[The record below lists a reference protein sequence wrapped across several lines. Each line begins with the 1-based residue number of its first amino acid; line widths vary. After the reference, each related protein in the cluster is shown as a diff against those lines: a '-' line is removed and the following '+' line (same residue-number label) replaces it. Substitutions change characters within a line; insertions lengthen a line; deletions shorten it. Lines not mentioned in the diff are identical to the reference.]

1 VGRDGSGGGRGR
13 RGLLPTAVA
22 VVLVALVAVGSLRG
36 PLGSGRGRP
45 SYPADLIDSLLLLL
59 FLAMVATAVLAAVS
73 LWPGRNLARA
83 RRRAGGSWN
92 LILPMAAVLLL
103 WLFRDLLGLGGDDR
117 DQVPTTTIPAVTT
130 LEAPGGPTAESGVA
144 PLIVAGVALAAMI
157 AIVVAQLAA
166 ERRRRRPPKTPAERL
181 VELLDDTLED
191 LEREP
196 DPRRAV
202 IGAWARM
209 EAGLT
214 AAGLPRRP
222 SEAPFEY
229 AARVLES
236 ALAPTDRGTPP
247 GEPPDRLGH
256 PSGRAARPTGAP
268 LRESRPTDRGT
279 PAGFPGPLRP
289 DPSGRTP
296 PAGPLRPD
304 SVHRLTGLF
313 ERAQF
318 SHHTIGQADRDQAI
332 AALRA
337 VRQELAEAVERAA
350 QAEAAAKARAA
361 GDPTAG
367 APGPDDPTAQV
378 PAEGQPVTYRGDG
391 R

>member
-1 VGRDGSGGGRGR
+1 MAQDRQPERREPPGHGSANRGRGR
-13 RGLLPTAVA
+13 WGLLPAWVA
-22 VVLVALVAVGSLRG
+22 VVLVGLVAVGSLRG
-36 PLGSGRGRP
+36 PLGSGQGRP

-59 FLAMVATAVLAAVS
+59 VLAMVAGAVLAVVS

-92 LILPMAAVLLL
+92 LILPMAAILLL
-103 WLFRDLLGLGGDDR
+103 WLLRDLLGLGGGDR
-117 DQVPTTTIPAVTT
+117 DQDPTTTIPAAST
-130 LEAPGGPTAESGVA
+130 LELPDPPADSGVV
-144 PLIVAGVALAAMI
+144 PLIVAGVALLAMI
-157 AIVVAQLAA
+157 GIVVAQLVAD
-166 ERRRRRPPKTPAERL
+166 RRRRRPPRTPAERL

-209 EAGLT
+209 EAGLA
-214 AAGLPRRP
+214 AAGLPRHP

-229 AARVLES
+229 AARVLET
-236 ALAPTDRGTPP
+236 AF
-247 GEPPDRLGH
+247 
-256 PSGRAARPTGAP
+256 ARPA
-268 LRESRPTDRGT
+268 
-279 PAGFPGPLRP
+279 
-289 DPSGRTP
+289 
-296 PAGPLRPD
+296 

-313 ERAQF
+313 ERAKF
-318 SHHTIGQADRDQAI
+318 SNHAIGQGDRDQAI

-337 VRQELAEAVERAA
+337 VRQELAEAVEQAA

-361 GDPTAG
+361 GDPAAEAAG
-367 APGPDDPTAQV
+367 EGDPTAHV
-378 PAEGQPVTYRGDG
+378 PADGQPETYRGDG

>member
-1 VGRDGSGGGRGR
+1 MGRDGWGRGR
-13 RGLLPTAVA
+13 RGLLPTVVA

-83 RRRAGGSWN
+83 RRRGGGSWN

-117 DQVPTTTIPAVTT
+117 DQVPTTTIPSVTT
-130 LEAPGGPTAESGVA
+130 LEAPGGPTAESGVV

-157 AIVVAQLAA
+157 AIVVAQLVAD
-166 ERRRRRPPKTPAERL
+166 RRRRRPPKTPGELL

-209 EAGLT
+209 EAGLA
-214 AAGLPRRP
+214 AAGLPRHP
-222 SEAPFEY
+222 SEAPFEF

-236 ALAPTDRGTPP
+236 ALA
-247 GEPPDRLGH
+247 
-256 PSGRAARPTGAP
+256 
-268 LRESRPTDRGT
+268 
-279 PAGFPGPLRP
+279 
-289 DPSGRTP
+289 
-296 PAGPLRPD
+296 RPD

-313 ERAQF
+313 ERAKF

-361 GDPTAG
+361 GDPEAG
-367 APGPDDPTAQV
+367 TPGQDDPTAQV

>member
-1 VGRDGSGGGRGR
+1 MARDRQPERRDPSGDGRGR
-13 RGLLPTAVA
+13 GRWGVLPAVVA
-22 VVLVALVAVGSLRG
+22 VGLVALVAVGSLRG

-59 FLAMVATAVLAAVS
+59 FLAMVAAAVLAAWS
-73 LWPGRNLARA
+73 LWPGRNLVRR

-103 WLFRDLLGLGGDDR
+103 WLFRDLLGLGGDDGGPA
-117 DQVPTTTIPAVTT
+117 PTITMPAVTT
-130 LEAPGGPTAESGVA
+130 LEAPGPPPESGVV
-144 PLIVAGVALAAMI
+144 PMIVVGVALAAMVG
-157 AIVVAQLAA
+157 IVVAQLAA
-166 ERRRRRPPKTPAERL
+166 DRRRRRPPPTPAERL

-209 EAGLT
+209 EAGLA

-222 SEAPFEY
+222 AEAPFEY
-229 AARVLES
+229 AGRVLET
-236 ALAPTDRGTPP
+236 ALAGRGT
-247 GEPPDRLGH
+247 
-256 PSGRAARPTGAP
+256 AV
-268 LRESRPTDRGT
+268 
-279 PAGFPGPLRP
+279 GPLRP
-289 DPSGRTP
+289 G
-296 PAGPLRPD
+296 

-313 ERAQF
+313 ERAKF
-318 SHHTIGQADRDQAI
+318 SHHDIGEADRDQAI

-337 VRQELAEAVERAA
+337 VRQDLAEAFEQAA
-350 QAEAAAKARAA
+350 PAEAAVRARAD
-361 GDPTAG
+361 GEP
-367 APGPDDPTAQV
+367 V
-378 PAEGQPVTYRGDG
+378 PYRGDG